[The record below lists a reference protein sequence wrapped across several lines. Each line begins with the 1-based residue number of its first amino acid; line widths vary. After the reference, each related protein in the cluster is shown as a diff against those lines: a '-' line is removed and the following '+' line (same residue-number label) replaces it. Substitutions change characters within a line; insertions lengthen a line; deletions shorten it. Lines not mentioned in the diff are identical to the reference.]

1 MVSRRGYSGG
11 FSLLEMLLVLFV
23 IVVLTSLVTL
33 NVNTGSKTRVAQD
46 ALESLR
52 RSAVYALDE
61 AQFGGRDFGLLLVR
75 GEVVGAELRFVWRER
90 LPQGWRSPE
99 QSRDIFTT
107 IDLPDTVIL
116 ILDDGVVV
124 PLEPS
129 AAVESLGAA
138 PQWLLLASGE
148 TQAGELL
155 WRDESGVEQLWRL
168 RWDALGRF
176 ELLRGDEEEGD
187 VERL

>member
-1 MVSRRGYSGG
+1 MMDRRRHSRG

-33 NVNTGSKTRVAQD
+33 NVNSGAKTRVAQD
-46 ALESLR
+46 ALQSLR
-52 RSAVYALDE
+52 RTAAYALDE

-75 GEVVGAELRFVWRER
+75 AEAVGAELRFVWRER

-99 QSRDIFTT
+99 QSRDIFTD
-107 IDLPDTVIL
+107 IDLPDTVTL
-116 ILDDGVVV
+116 ILDDTVVV

-129 AAVESLGAA
+129 AAVETLGAA

-155 WRDESGVEQLWRL
+155 WLDGERAEQLWRL

-176 ELLRGDEEEGD
+176 ELLRGEQEEAD
-187 VERL
+187 VARL